1 MDYEDES
8 FVVDWGDGTQAQIVF
23 DFYKTWKNHMPTTHY
38 RICVDGKDCGPMLE
52 CVVVREV

>member
-8 FVVDWGDGTQAQIVF
+8 FVIDWGDGTQTQIVF

-38 RICVDGKDCGPMLE
+38 RIYVDGKDCGPMLE